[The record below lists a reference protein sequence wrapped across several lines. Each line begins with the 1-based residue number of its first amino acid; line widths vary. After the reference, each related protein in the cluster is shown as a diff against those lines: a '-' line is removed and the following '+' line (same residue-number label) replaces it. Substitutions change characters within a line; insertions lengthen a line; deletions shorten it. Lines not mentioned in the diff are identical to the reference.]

1 MWQKLILIFLLWSSV
16 SAQSFFYSYVDPC
29 QQTVVRSNYTITG
42 DQKGF
47 QVTYYNRTKFFT
59 LEEALEIVRRDPITG
74 VPIYAIEDWAQ
85 NVFNDF
91 EDLFPCAVK
100 VAEEL
105 LSSVLAENVSEQF
118 SKDEGGG
125 EDISSTP
132 QQVNYA
138 IRSTQGDER
147 WITSFN
153 SVYTA
158 TSFDGRKRHDG
169 NFNFTNDFRKG
180 SLTYGQG
187 FKFKAKKQNVVLN
200 GSALT
205 YQTFEGWDWLLST
218 SYAKSLQ
225 KKNAEA
231 FVLSG
236 TYGNVSGNN
245 FGNLTMVYGQR
256 FPFKIMGGNTITF
269 SNYIAYTLMRYYEG
283 NNPEDRYLL
292 LRSPVIFMPTIS
304 MDWKLGTAFSFNLG
318 VSMGYNTVVNDYG
331 ERGKSFSILFGTYF

>member
-1 MWQKLILIFLLWSSV
+1 MWQRLLSFLFLLSSI
-16 SAQSFFYSYVDPC
+16 SAQSFFYSYIDPC
-29 QQTVVRSNYTITG
+29 EQTVVRTNVVISG
-42 DQKGF
+42 GEQQGF

-59 LEEALEIVRRDPITG
+59 LQEVLNGDLERWTQSV
-74 VPIYAIEDWAQ
+74 YK
-85 NVFNDF
+85 DF

-100 VAEEL
+100 VAEEI
-105 LSSVLAENVSEQF
+105 LSSVIAENVSEQF
-118 SKDEGGG
+118 SKDEGG

-138 IRSTQGDER
+138 IRSTQGEEK

-158 TSFDGRKRHDG
+158 TSFDGSKRHDG
-169 NFNFTNDFRKG
+169 NFNFTDDARKG

-187 FKFKAKKQNVVLN
+187 FKFKAKKQNVVWN

-205 YQTFEGWDWLLST
+205 YKTFEGWDWLLST

-231 FVLSG
+231 FVLTG
-236 TYGNVSGNN
+236 TYGKVSGNN
-245 FGNLTMVYGQR
+245 FGYITMVYGQR
-256 FPFKIMGGNTITF
+256 CPFRIIGGNKITF

-283 NNPEDRYLL
+283 NNIDDRYLL

-304 MDWKLGTAFSFNLG
+304 MDWKLGQAFTFNLG
-318 VSMGYNTVVNDYG
+318 ASMGYNTVVNDYG
-331 ERGKSFSILFGTYF
+331 ERDKTFSILFGTYF

>member
-16 SAQSFFYSYVDPC
+16 SAQSFFYSYIDPC
-29 QQTVVRSNYTITG
+29 EQTVIRSNYTINSEIP
-42 DQKGF
+42 GF

-59 LEEALEIVRRDPITG
+59 LEQAINGELEAWTQSVYR
-74 VPIYAIEDWAQ
+74 
-85 NVFNDF
+85 DF

-118 SKDEGGG
+118 SKSEGG

-138 IRSTQGDER
+138 IRSTQGEEN

-158 TSFDGRKRHDG
+158 TSFDGSKRHDG

-200 GSALT
+200 GSVLT

-231 FVLSG
+231 VVLSG

-256 FPFKIMGGNTITF
+256 FPFKIMGGSTITF
-269 SNYIAYTLMRYYEG
+269 SNYIAYTLMRYYQG
-283 NNPEDRYLL
+283 NNPGDRYLL

>member
-1 MWQKLILIFLLWSSV
+1 MWQKLIFLFLLWSSV
-16 SAQSFFYSYVDPC
+16 SAQSFFYSYIDPC
-29 QQTVVRSNYTITG
+29 EQTVIRSTIVIGG
-42 DQKGF
+42 DGQQGF

-59 LEEALEIVRRDPITG
+59 LAQVISGELEEWTQSVYR
-74 VPIYAIEDWAQ
+74 
-85 NVFNDF
+85 DF

-118 SKDEGGG
+118 SKSEGG
-125 EDISSTP
+125 EDISATP

-138 IRSTQGDER
+138 IRSTQGEEK

-180 SLTYGQG
+180 SITYGQG
-187 FKFKAKKQNVVLN
+187 FKFKAKKQNVVFN

-205 YQTFEGWDWLLST
+205 YKTFEGWDWLLST

-231 FVLSG
+231 VVLSG
-236 TYGNVSGNN
+236 TYGNVSGNK
-245 FGNLTMVYGQR
+245 FGNLILVYGQR
-256 FPFKIMGGNTITF
+256 FPFKIIGGNTITF
-269 SNYIAYTLMRYYEG
+269 SNYIAYTLMRYYQG

-292 LRSPVIFMPTIS
+292 LRSPIIFMPTLS
-304 MDWKLGTAFSFNLG
+304 FDWKLGTAFSFNLG

-331 ERGKSFSILFGTYF
+331 ERDKSFSILFGTYF

>member
-1 MWQKLILIFLLWSSV
+1 MWQKLIFLFLLWSSA
-16 SAQSFFYSYVDPC
+16 SAQSFFYSYIDPC
-29 QQTVVRSNYTITG
+29 EQTVVRSTIVIGG
-42 DQKGF
+42 DGQQGF

-59 LEEALEIVRRDPITG
+59 LAQVISGELEEWTQSVYR
-74 VPIYAIEDWAQ
+74 
-85 NVFNDF
+85 DF

-118 SKDEGGG
+118 SKSEGG
-125 EDISSTP
+125 EDISATP

-138 IRSTQGDER
+138 IRSTQGEEK

-180 SLTYGQG
+180 SITYGQG
-187 FKFKAKKQNVVLN
+187 FKFKAKKQNVVFN

-205 YQTFEGWDWLLST
+205 YKTFEGWDWLLST

-231 FVLSG
+231 IVLSG
-236 TYGNVSGNN
+236 TYGNVSGNK
-245 FGNLTMVYGQR
+245 FGNLILVYGQR
-256 FPFKIMGGNTITF
+256 FPFKIMGGSTITF
-269 SNYIAYTLMRYYEG
+269 SNYIAYTLMRYYQG

-292 LRSPVIFMPTIS
+292 LRSPIIFMPTLS
-304 MDWKLGTAFSFNLG
+304 FDWKLGTAFSFNLG
-318 VSMGYNTVVNDYG
+318 VSVGYNTVVNDYG
-331 ERGKSFSILFGTYF
+331 ERDKSFSILFGTYF

>member
-1 MWQKLILIFLLWSSV
+1 MWQKLILIFLLWGSV
-16 SAQSFFYSYVDPC
+16 SAQSFFYSYIDPC
-29 QQTVVRSNYTITG
+29 EQTVIRSTIVIGG
-42 DQKGF
+42 DGQQGF

-59 LEEALEIVRRDPITG
+59 LAQVISGELEEWTQSVYR
-74 VPIYAIEDWAQ
+74 
-85 NVFNDF
+85 DF

-118 SKDEGGG
+118 SKSEGG

-138 IRSTQGDER
+138 IRSTQGEEK

-158 TSFDGRKRHDG
+158 TSFDNSKRHDG
-169 NFNFTNDFRKG
+169 NFNFTNDGRKG

-187 FKFKAKKQNVVLN
+187 FKFKAKKQNVVFN

-205 YQTFEGWDWLLST
+205 YKTFEGWDWLLTT

-245 FGNLTMVYGQR
+245 FANITMVYGQR
-256 FPFKIMGGNTITF
+256 FPFKIMGGSTVTF

-283 NNPEDRYLL
+283 NNPGDRYLL

-331 ERGKSFSILFGTYF
+331 ERDKSFSILFGTYF

>member
-1 MWQKLILIFLLWSSV
+1 MWQKLIFLFLFWSSV
-16 SAQSFFYSYVDPC
+16 SAQSFFYSYIDPC
-29 QQTVVRSNYTITG
+29 EQTVIRSTIVIGG
-42 DQKGF
+42 DGQQGF

-59 LEEALEIVRRDPITG
+59 LAQVISGELEEWTQSVYR
-74 VPIYAIEDWAQ
+74 
-85 NVFNDF
+85 DF

-118 SKDEGGG
+118 SKSEGG
-125 EDISSTP
+125 EDISATP

-138 IRSTQGDER
+138 IRSTQGEEK

-180 SLTYGQG
+180 SITYGQG
-187 FKFKAKKQNVVLN
+187 FKFKAKKQNVVFN

-205 YQTFEGWDWLLST
+205 YKTFEGWDWLLST

-231 FVLSG
+231 VVLSG

-245 FGNLTMVYGQR
+245 FGNLILVYGQR
-256 FPFKIMGGNTITF
+256 FPFKIMGGSTITF
-269 SNYIAYTLMRYYEG
+269 SNYIAYTLMRYYQG

-292 LRSPVIFMPTIS
+292 LRSPIIFMPTLS
-304 MDWKLGTAFSFNLG
+304 FDWKLGTAFSFNLG

-331 ERGKSFSILFGTYF
+331 ERDKSFSILFGTYF

>member
-1 MWQKLILIFLLWSSV
+1 MWQKLILIFLLWGSV
-16 SAQSFFYSYVDPC
+16 SAQSFFYSYIDPC
-29 QQTVVRSNYTITG
+29 EQTVIRSTIVIGG
-42 DQKGF
+42 DGQQGF

-59 LEEALEIVRRDPITG
+59 LAQVISGELEEWTQSVYR
-74 VPIYAIEDWAQ
+74 
-85 NVFNDF
+85 DF

-118 SKDEGGG
+118 SKSEGG
-125 EDISSTP
+125 EDISATP

-138 IRSTQGDER
+138 IRSTQGEEK

-158 TSFDGRKRHDG
+158 TSFDNSKRHDG
-169 NFNFTNDFRKG
+169 NFNFTNDGRKG

-187 FKFKAKKQNVVLN
+187 FKFKAKKQNVVFN

-205 YQTFEGWDWLLST
+205 YKTFEGWDWLLST

-231 FVLSG
+231 FVFSG

-283 NNPEDRYLL
+283 NNPGDRYLL

-331 ERGKSFSILFGTYF
+331 ERDKSFSILFGTYF

>member
-1 MWQKLILIFLLWSSV
+1 MWQKLIFLFLLWSSV
-16 SAQSFFYSYVDPC
+16 SAQSFFYSYIDPC
-29 QQTVVRSNYTITG
+29 EQTVIRSTIVIGG
-42 DQKGF
+42 DGQQGF

-59 LEEALEIVRRDPITG
+59 LAQVISGELEEWTQSVYR
-74 VPIYAIEDWAQ
+74 
-85 NVFNDF
+85 DF

-118 SKDEGGG
+118 SKSEGG
-125 EDISSTP
+125 EDISATP

-138 IRSTQGDER
+138 IRSTQGEEK

-180 SLTYGQG
+180 SITYGQG
-187 FKFKAKKQNVVLN
+187 FKFKAKKQNVVFN

-205 YQTFEGWDWLLST
+205 YKTFEGWDWLLST

-231 FVLSG
+231 VVLSG

-245 FGNLTMVYGQR
+245 FGNLILVYGQR
-256 FPFKIMGGNTITF
+256 FPFKIIGGNTITF

-292 LRSPVIFMPTIS
+292 LRSPIIFMPTLS
-304 MDWKLGTAFSFNLG
+304 FDWKLGTAFSFNLG

-331 ERGKSFSILFGTYF
+331 ERDKSFSILFGTYF

>member
-1 MWQKLILIFLLWSSV
+1 MWQKLIFLFLLWSSV
-16 SAQSFFYSYVDPC
+16 SAQSFFYSYIDPC
-29 QQTVVRSNYTITG
+29 EQTVIRSTIVIGG
-42 DQKGF
+42 DGQQGF

-59 LEEALEIVRRDPITG
+59 LAQVISGELEEWTQSVYR
-74 VPIYAIEDWAQ
+74 
-85 NVFNDF
+85 DF

-118 SKDEGGG
+118 SKSEGG
-125 EDISSTP
+125 EDISATP

-138 IRSTQGDER
+138 IRSTQGEEK

-180 SLTYGQG
+180 SITYGQG
-187 FKFKAKKQNVVLN
+187 FKFKAKKQNVVFN

-205 YQTFEGWDWLLST
+205 YKTFEGWDWLLST

-231 FVLSG
+231 IVLSG

-245 FGNLTMVYGQR
+245 FGNLILVYGQR
-256 FPFKIMGGNTITF
+256 FPFKIMGGSTITF

-292 LRSPVIFMPTIS
+292 LRSPIIFMPTLS
-304 MDWKLGTAFSFNLG
+304 FDWKLGTAFSFNLG
-318 VSMGYNTVVNDYG
+318 VSVGYNTVVNDYG
-331 ERGKSFSILFGTYF
+331 ERDKSFSILFGTYF

>member
-1 MWQKLILIFLLWSSV
+1 MWQKLIFLFLLWSSV
-16 SAQSFFYSYVDPC
+16 SAQSFFYSYIDPC
-29 QQTVVRSNYTITG
+29 EQTVIRSTIVIGG
-42 DQKGF
+42 DGQQGF

-59 LEEALEIVRRDPITG
+59 LDQVISGELEEWTQSVYR
-74 VPIYAIEDWAQ
+74 
-85 NVFNDF
+85 DF

-118 SKDEGGG
+118 SKSEGG
-125 EDISSTP
+125 EDISATP

-138 IRSTQGDER
+138 IRSTQGEEK

-180 SLTYGQG
+180 SITYGQG
-187 FKFKAKKQNVVLN
+187 FKFKAKKQNVVFN

-205 YQTFEGWDWLLST
+205 YKTFEGWDWLLST

-231 FVLSG
+231 VVLSG
-236 TYGNVSGNN
+236 TYGRVSGNN
-245 FGNLTMVYGQR
+245 FGNLILVYGQR
-256 FPFKIMGGNTITF
+256 FPFKIIGGNTITF
-269 SNYIAYTLMRYYEG
+269 SNYIAYTLMRYYQG

-292 LRSPVIFMPTIS
+292 LRSPVIFMPTLS
-304 MDWKLGTAFSFNLG
+304 FDWKLGTAFSFNLG
-318 VSMGYNTVVNDYG
+318 VSVGYNTVVNDYG
-331 ERGKSFSILFGTYF
+331 ERDKSFSILFGTYF